1 MQKCVGLLQ
10 QEHKNG
16 VVLLDRPDPNLG
28 REVWISANHLNG
40 APYGMKVVCE
50 LLAEVTEPV
59 TRPAAAKIIEV
70 LGDPGRPDVAMLS
83 IIRQHGLPE
92 SFSEPVKQAAD
103 SYPLQL
109 DEDTI
114 ARELERGRVDR
125 RHEQIMTI
133 DGEDAR
139 DLDDAIGI
147 EALESGGFE
156 LGVHIADVSHYVEEN
171 STLDQEAQ
179 KRATSVYLVD
189 RVIPM
194 LPPRLS
200 NGICSLNP
208 DQDRLTFSAVM
219 TFNASGEMTGGHLEE
234 TIIRSRARSSYNE
247 VCQALEEDRL
257 PEDREPWFLEKLRLM
272 RHLADLL
279 KQKRLN
285 RGSIEFE
292 FPETHVDL
300 DQEGHPVDIYPYPIT
315 FANGIIEEFMLAA
328 NELVAHFANQK
339 KLPFLYRVHELPDPE
354 KLQKFTRLANVL
366 GVPCRLRGAPT
377 PGQLAKVLEKVKTEP
392 FGQTLSQLL
401 LRSLAKAR
409 YAPENL
415 GHFGLASEYY
425 CHFTSPIRRYPDLFV
440 HRVLKAQLHGHVKR
454 KTWMKGLDELADH
467 VSDMERT
474 AMYAERDTVDQK
486 AAEYMRGKLGDV
498 FTGIVS
504 GFNAAGIFIQLEN
517 TVEGMVP
524 FRTMQGY
531 LRYDDERM
539 RVTNETTGL
548 VYSIGDAVTV
558 QVAQAD
564 IIQRRIDF
572 AMVTHLDKEL
582 VQADQKN
589 GKGSRFDRDRKS
601 PEKNK
606 KSGSGKKKHRDQQ
619 NKSSGHK
626 KADMTGR
633 PDGGKNNRKRKKKK
647 K

>member
-10 QEHKNG
+10 QERQNG
-16 VVLLDRPDPNLG
+16 IVLLDRPDPNLG

-50 LLAEVTEPV
+50 LLADVTEPV
-59 TRPAAAKIIEV
+59 TRPAAARIIEV

-92 SFSEPVKQAAD
+92 SFSEPVMQAAAG
-103 SYPLQL
+103 YPLQL
-109 DEDTI
+109 DEAAITS
-114 ARELERGRVDR
+114 ELERGRVDR
-125 RHEQIMTI
+125 RDELIMTI

-147 EALESGGFE
+147 EALASGGFR
-156 LGVHIADVSHYVEEN
+156 LGVHIADVSHYVQEN
-171 STLDQEAQ
+171 SVLDVEAH

-208 DQDRLTFSAVM
+208 DQDRLTFSAIM
-219 TFNASGEMTGGHLEE
+219 TFDADGEMTDGHLEE
-234 TIIRSRARSSYNE
+234 TIIRSRARASYNE
-247 VCQALEEDRL
+247 VRQALEDNQL
-257 PEDREPWFLEKLRLM
+257 PDNREPWFLEKLRLM
-272 RHLADLL
+272 RELADQL
-279 KQKRLN
+279 KQKRLK

-300 DQEGHPVDIYPYPIT
+300 DQDGHPVDIYPYPIT

-328 NELVAHFANQK
+328 NELVAHFANEK

-415 GHFGLASEYY
+415 GHFGLASVNY
-425 CHFTSPIRRYPDLFV
+425 CHFTSPIRRYPDLFI

-454 KTWMKGLDELADH
+454 KTWLKGLDELADH

-486 AAEYMRGKLGDV
+486 SAEYMRDRLGDV
-498 FTGIVS
+498 FTGLVS

-517 TVEGMVP
+517 TVEGMAP

-539 RVTNETTGL
+539 RVINETTGL
-548 VYSIGDAVTV
+548 IYSIGDAVTV

-564 IIQRRIDF
+564 TIQRRIDF
-572 AMVTHLDKEL
+572 ALVTHLEKEL
-582 VQADQKN
+582 EQADQKN
-589 GKGSRFDRDRKS
+589 GKGSRSDRDRKGS
-601 PEKNK
+601 K
-606 KSGSGKKKHRDQQ
+606 KGKKGGSAKKRNHDPRKD
-619 NKSSGHK
+619 SSGHK
-626 KADMTGR
+626 KAGTAKR
-633 PDGGKNNRKRKKKK
+633 QDGGKKQQKRKKKK